1 MRDRPGKDKPRC
13 KTLAAD
19 RTTHCT
25 QEVTGRVPAFLPRW
39 RKSLPPDSSSFMSYR
54 TLSFLLPAL
63 LAGCAL
69 QSVAKPVAAVS
80 VAAPSASVANPATA
94 KTEVADEDAPAP
106 ASPFS
111 TGTLQSLLSAEFAA
125 QRQRPDITL
134 ANYLEQARQTRDVG
148 VVARATTIAQ
158 VLNQPQSLEMSQLWA
173 EVAPDSADA
182 WYLVTLNSLRQLHF
196 DTAIPALDRL
206 LVLRPEADLEQL
218 FLAAIPAAQGARDE
232 LFIKLGALA
241 KTHPKNPHLLF
252 GQALLKA
259 QSGQA
264 GEALVLAHNAR
275 LLRPQSTQITLLE
288 AKMLTELNRN
298 GDAATLLQG
307 SLKAQPDSLSL
318 RINYARTLIRVGDI
332 NAAEREFQTLVNKLP
347 NDPGLRL
354 SLALIAFDNKHD
366 EVAARELGILVNIEG
381 HTNEAHYYLGM
392 LALRQGKKAD
402 ALAAFEDVQ
411 LSTQYLPALAEI
423 SRLLVAGGQADEASS
438 RLAQARTQTP
448 ELRIPL
454 YQLEAELL
462 HEAGKS
468 EAAWQLLNKALS
480 DQPANPQLLL
490 SRAMA
495 AEQLDRLD
503 DFEADMREVLRY
515 EPENASALNAL
526 GYTLVDRTG
535 RLDEGEGYIQLAYKL
550 KPDDPAIID
559 SLGWLKFK
567 RGDTSGALAE
577 LRRAY
582 AIYPD
587 DEIAA
592 HLGEALWV
600 ANQHAEARRVWSE
613 GLRQHPKSVHI
624 PKARQRLD
632 PQ

>member
-1 MRDRPGKDKPRC
+1 MFQLFCQDGVNPCR
-13 KTLAAD
+13 
-19 RTTHCT
+19 
-25 QEVTGRVPAFLPRW
+25 
-39 RKSLPPDSSSFMSYR
+39 PDSASSMSYR
-54 TLSFLLPAL
+54 ILSFLLPAL

-69 QSVAKPVAAVS
+69 HAAVKPA
-80 VAAPSASVANPATA
+80 AAPLTAAATA
-94 KTEVADEDAPAP
+94 SATVSAKAGVDADDAPAP
-106 ASPFS
+106 SRPFS
-111 TGTLQSLLSAEFAA
+111 TKTLEALLTAELAA

-134 ANYLEQARQTRDVG
+134 ANYIEQAKLTRDLG

-158 VLNQPQSLEMSQLWA
+158 VLNQPQSLEMSQLWT
-173 EVAPDSADA
+173 EVAPNSADA
-182 WYLVTLNSLRQLHF
+182 WYLVTLNSLRQLRF

-206 LVLRPEADLEQL
+206 LALQPEADLEQL
-218 FLAAIPAAQGARDE
+218 FLAAIPVPQTARDE

-241 KTHPKNPHLLF
+241 KTHPSNPYLLF

-259 QSGQA
+259 QSSQPA
-264 GEALVLAHNAR
+264 EAMTLAHSAR
-275 LLRPQSTQITLLE
+275 RLRPQSTQITLLE

-298 GDAATLLQG
+298 QDAVVLLQN
-307 SLKAQPDSLSL
+307 SLKSQPESLNL
-318 RINYARTLIRVGDI
+318 RINYARALIRTGDI
-332 NAAEREFQTLVNKLP
+332 NGAEREFQILVNKLP

-354 SLALIAFDNKHD
+354 SLALIAFDNHHD
-366 EVAARELGILVNIEG
+366 EIATKELTLLRGSEG
-381 HTNEAHYYLGM
+381 HSNEAHYYLGL

-402 ALAAFEDVQ
+402 ALDAFENVQ
-411 LSTQYLPALAEI
+411 PSTQYLPALAEI
-423 SRLLVAGGQADEASS
+423 SRLLVADGQADEASS

-462 HEAGKS
+462 HEAGKH
-468 EAAWQLLNKALS
+468 EAAWQLLDKALA

-495 AEQLDRLD
+495 AERLDRLD

-535 RLDEGEGYIQLAYKL
+535 RLDEGEGYILLAHKL

-567 RGDTSGALAE
+567 RGDTSGALIE

-592 HLGEALWV
+592 HLGEVLW
-600 ANQHAEARRVWSE
+600 ASNQRAEARRIWSE
-613 GLRQHPKSVHI
+613 GLRQHPKSAHI
-624 PKARQRLD
+624 PSTRQRLD
-632 PQ
+632 PA